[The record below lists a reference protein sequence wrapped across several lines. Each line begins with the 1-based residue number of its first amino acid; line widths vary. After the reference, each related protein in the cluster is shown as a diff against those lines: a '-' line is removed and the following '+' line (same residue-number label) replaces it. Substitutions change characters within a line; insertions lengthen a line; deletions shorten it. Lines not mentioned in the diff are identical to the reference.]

1 MADLKNEDGGRSR
14 DRVLG
19 MHRSITRRD
28 FLNGV
33 AVGVGGVLANPML
46 GNPWLDGLLSAQTP
60 TVSAQDRPGYY
71 PPTLN
76 GMRGSH
82 PGAFEVAHALR
93 DGTFWEKAGKPV
105 ETGEEYDLV
114 VIGGGISG
122 LASAYFYRKQ
132 AGPSARI
139 LILDNHDD
147 FGGHAKR
154 NEFHLCGRMLLT
166 NGGTVSIESPF
177 PYSKEAR
184 GLLTELGIDPR
195 ALEKK
200 YADNHTSGG
209 LGFGYFFDKETF
221 GTERLVTNAPA
232 GYGRQGVS
240 ANWAEFLA
248 RTPLSAQAQHDIVRI
263 QEAKVDYMEGID
275 QEEKKARL
283 SKMSYKDFLVNVV
296 KAHSDVIPFYQSRT
310 HGLYGI
316 GIDAVPALDCW
327 AIHFP
332 GFQGMGLDRV
342 PSKGLTFTALGEV
355 TPQDEFHFHFPDGN
369 ASIARMLVRS
379 LVPGSSPG
387 NTAEDIVTARMDY
400 GRLDHRDSP
409 VRIRLNSTAVLARHV
424 GDFASAKQVEVVYG
438 RDQKAYSVRGKA
450 AVLACWNMIIPYL
463 CPDLPAE
470 QKEALHYGVKVP
482 LVYTVVGLRNWT
494 AFHKLGVRGVSCPGM
509 YHTSMNLD
517 QAASIGDY
525 KPSQSPDE
533 PILMHMLRTP
543 CQPGLSAREQQ
554 RAGHYDLLATSF
566 ETFERNIR
574 DQLFRVLGG
583 GGFDPARDVEAIT
596 VNRWP
601 HGYAYEYNPLWDPDW
616 PEGKRPCDIARRPFG
631 RITIANS
638 DAAAAAYTDQAID
651 QGYRAVRE
659 LLSS

>member
-1 MADLKNEDGGRSR
+1 MADLENEDASRSR
-14 DRVLG
+14 DRALG
-19 MHRSITRRD
+19 MHRNITRRD
-28 FLNGV
+28 FLNGM
-33 AVGVGGVLANPML
+33 AVGVGGVLANPWI
-46 GNPWLDGLLSAQTP
+46 GGLLSAQTL
-60 TVSAQDRPGYY
+60 TASAQDRAGYY

-82 PGAFEVAHALR
+82 PGAFEVAHSLR
-93 DGTFWEKAGKPV
+93 DGTFWEKAGKQV

-114 VIGGGISG
+114 VVGAGISG
-122 LASAYFYRKQ
+122 LAAAYFYRKQ
-132 AGPSARI
+132 AGSSARI

-154 NEFHLCGRMLLT
+154 NEFHLGGKMLLT

-184 GLLTELGIDPR
+184 GLFTELGIDPP
-195 ALEKK
+195 ALQNKH
-200 YADNHTSGG
+200 ADNHESGG

-221 GTERLVTNAPA
+221 GTERLVTNAPGG
-232 GYGRQGVS
+232 GYGRQGTS
-240 ANWAEFLA
+240 IKWADFLA
-248 RTPLSAQAQHDIVRI
+248 RTPMSPQVQQDIVRI
-263 QEAKVDYMEGID
+263 QEAKADYMEGVD

-283 SKMSYKDFLVNVV
+283 TKMSYKDFLLNVV
-296 KAHSDVIPFYQSRT
+296 KAHSDVIPFYQTRT

-355 TPQDEFHFHFPDGN
+355 TPQEEFYFHFPDGN

-379 LVPGSSPG
+379 LVPGSASG

-400 GRLDHRDSP
+400 GRLDHGDSP

-424 GDFASAKQVEVVYG
+424 GDPASAKQVEVVYG
-438 RDQKAYSVRGKA
+438 RDQKAHSVRGKA
-450 AVLACWNMIIPYL
+450 AVLACWNMVIPYL
-463 CPDLPAE
+463 CPDLPVE

-482 LVYTVVGLRNWT
+482 LVYTVVGLRSWT
-494 AFHKLGVRGVSCPGM
+494 AFHKLGIRGVSCPGM
-509 YHTSMNLD
+509 YHSSMNLD
-517 QAASIGDY
+517 QGANIGDY
-525 KPSQSPDE
+525 KPPESPDE
-533 PILMHMLRTP
+533 PILVHMLRTP

-554 RAGHYDLLATSF
+554 RAGHYDLLATSLD
-566 ETFERNIR
+566 TFERNIR
-574 DQLFRVLGG
+574 DQLVRVLGS
-583 GGFDPARDVEAIT
+583 GGFDPARDIEAIT

-616 PEGKRPCDIARRPFG
+616 PEGKRPCDIARRPFR

-651 QGYRAVRE
+651 QAYRAVRE